1 MKRKKNISQ
10 NSSSAGFDNLINI
23 HTAALEENSNMI
35 AKMLE
40 ELSNKKL
47 SANNIKDIKFIKREL
62 KRLNNELDNL
72 GEE

>member
-10 NSSSAGFDNLINI
+10 NSSSSGFDSLINV

-47 SANNIKDIKFIKREL
+47 STNNIKDIKFIKREL